1 MHVYSTY
8 KESGYKW
15 IGQIPNDWEIY
26 PAKYIFT
33 ENKNKNYEGSVTNS
47 LKFRFGKIVPKAN
60 FDAESDEYV
69 ADTITSYTVVEPDTI
84 IVNGLNLN
92 YDFKSM
98 RVGIVKEKGVITS
111 AYLAVVPNKELI
123 NPYFAN
129 YLLKGYET
137 RMAFH
142 NMGTGL
148 RLTLGFKEFKNQPI
162 VLPDRKTQD
171 FIVEFLNKQIERID
185 SLIEEAKESIE
196 EYKSLKAS
204 IIYEAVTRGLNPDVE
219 IKDSGIDW
227 IGMIPAHW
235 TLSRVKNIG
244 STQNGVSKGGDY
256 FGEGYPFV
264 NYGDVYKNYELPRTG
279 SGLANASPEDRE
291 TYSVQYGDIF
301 FTRTSETAEEVRF
314 SAVCKSTIENATF
327 SGFVIRLRPYIV
339 DSVIQTNYAKYYFR
353 SPHIRNYLV
362 KEMNIVTRV
371 SLSQSLLRDMS
382 VTVPPIDE
390 QDSISHYLDDKCEQI
405 DSVIRE
411 KAALIDDL
419 EAYKKSL
426 IYEVVTGKKKVK

>member
-33 ENKNKNYEGSVTNS
+33 ENKNKNYDGSVTNS

-123 NPYFAN
+123 NPCFAN
-129 YLLKGYET
+129 YLLKGYEA

-196 EYKSLKAS
+196 EYKSWKAS
-204 IIYEAVTRGLNPDVE
+204 IIYEAVIKGLDPNVE
-219 IKDSGIDW
+219 MKDSGVEW
-227 IGMIPAHW
+227 IGSIPSDWNVGNLGYFVSMIQTGPFGSQLHSDDYIEGGISVINPANIQNGTIIPNEKACITKEKADSLKQHYLQLGDIIFGRRGEMGRCACI
-235 TLSRVKNIG
+235 TDTSRQYFCGTGCIKIRCNNLLYPLFASYYLQMARVK
-244 STQNGVSKGGDY
+244 QY
-256 FGEGYPFV
+256 L
-264 NYGDVYKNYELPRTG
+264 ELHSVGTTM
-279 SGLANASPEDRE
+279 ANLNSSIISAIP
-291 TYSVQYGDIF
+291 IICPPI
-301 FTRTSETAEEVRF
+301 EEQHEICSYIVR
-314 SAVCKSTIENATF
+314 KMSTI
-327 SGFVIRLRPYIV
+327 
-339 DSVIQTNYAKYYFR
+339 DS
-353 SPHIRNYLV
+353 LV
-362 KEMNIVTRV
+362 HEKE
-371 SLSQSLLRDMS
+371 LL
-382 VTVPPIDE
+382 I
-390 QDSISHYLDDKCEQI
+390 
-405 DSVIRE
+405 
-411 KAALIDDL
+411 ADL

-426 IYEVVTGKKKVK
+426 IYEVVTGKRKVV

>member
-1 MHVYSTY
+1 MVEYLTY
-8 KESGYKW
+8 KESGIPW
-15 IGQIPNDWEIY
+15 VGCIPNHWDV
-26 PAKYIFT
+26 KRG
-33 ENKNKNYEGSVTNS
+33 KNVLILLDRPVIDG
-47 LKFRFGKIVPKAN
+47 
-60 FDAESDEYV
+60 DE
-69 ADTITSYTVVEPDTI
+69 
-84 IVNGLNLN
+84 
-92 YDFKSM
+92 
-98 RVGIVKEKGVITS
+98 VITCFRDGEVTLRKNRREDGFTVS
-111 AYLAVVPNKELI
+111 LQEIGYQGIEPGDLVVHGMDGFAGAIGVSDSRGKGTPVLNVMDSDHNKRFLMYYLRAAAYKDVFMSLSTGIRVRSCDLRWNKI
-123 NPYFAN
+123 SVFPF
-129 YLLKGYET
+129 
-137 RMAFH
+137 
-142 NMGTGL
+142 
-148 RLTLGFKEFKNQPI
+148 
-162 VLPDRKTQD
+162 VLPERNEQD
-171 FIVEFLNKQIERID
+171 LIVQFLDGTLAKVDATI
-185 SLIEEAKESIE
+185 SEAKSSIE
-196 EYKSLKAS
+196 EYKSWKAS

-301 FTRTSETAEEVRF
+301 FTRTSETAEEVGF
-314 SAVCKSTIENATF
+314 SAVCMSTIENATF

-339 DSVIQTNYAKYYFR
+339 DSVIQTNFAKYYFR

-390 QDSISHYLDDKCEQI
+390 QDRISHYLDDKCEQI

-411 KAALIDDL
+411 KTALIDDL